1 MAAEGKGEAVRE
13 WSVAITTL
21 VDGAAGDV
29 DDGVVRI
36 LEALSDLGPAVSI
49 GSEEATF
56 QVAVRGDDV
65 LDAAASGLDRV
76 QRAVEAAGWPVDV
89 RDVRV
94 TEWSLFE
101 TRLEEPT
108 YPELVGITEI
118 AGLLG
123 TSRQRASELARSR
136 RFPAPVAEL
145 AAGPVWPKGTVARF
159 VEEWDRR
166 PGRPRSTV

>member
-1 MAAEGKGEAVRE
+1 MAAEGKGEAVKE

-29 DDGVVRI
+29 HDVVVGI
-36 LEALSDLGPAVSI
+36 LETLSDLGPAASI
-49 GSEEATF
+49 GSEGATF

-65 LDAAASGLDRV
+65 LDAAVRGLDRV

-89 RDVRV
+89 RDVRI
-94 TEWSLFE
+94 TEWSAFE
-101 TRLEEPT
+101 ATLEEPT

-118 AGLLG
+118 ADLLG

-136 RFPAPVAEL
+136 KFPAPLAEL
-145 AAGPVWPKGTVARF
+145 AAGPVWPKRTIARF

-166 PGRPRSTV
+166 PGRPRSSV